1 MTDILLVIV
10 SVVGVALA
18 IYIGTI
24 HRQLRQMVQM
34 LDRLQYDPQPAY
46 LHIRS
51 RIPVINRLAGQL
63 NLLRD
68 RIYLFHNQA
77 LQLEKTQRQVMT
89 HIAHDLRTPLT
100 SLSGYAEMLKNP
112 RVVQDPE
119 LSGKYR
125 DIIFDKARALT
136 QLLGNFFEW
145 TRLESGDIQIHFQ
158 QVNLTAKIE
167 ECIVQVID
175 QFEKWGIP
183 PELELPAAPVLVH
196 ADPVSVERILSNLIS
211 NTIRYGHGGA
221 GRHGIRLWT
230 EGNQAWVEVWDT
242 GEGIPADELPL
253 LFDRLYRA
261 TASRQSPAGSGLG
274 LAITKKLVEKQH
286 GHIRVESTPY
296 VRTSFKFCLERDLVK
311 EQQTSVGQA

>member
-18 IYIGTI
+18 IYIGVI
-24 HRQLRQMVQM
+24 HRQLQQMVQM
-34 LDRLQYDPQPAY
+34 LDRLQRDPQPAY

-51 RIPVINRLAGQL
+51 RISVINRLAGQL

-77 LQLEKTQRQVMT
+77 MQLEKTQRQVMT

-112 RVVQDPE
+112 KVIQDPE

-183 PELELPAAPVLVH
+183 PELELPAAPVLVQ

-211 NTIRYGHGGA
+211 NTIRYGHGGE
-221 GRHGIRLWT
+221 GRHGIRLWA
-230 EGNQAWVEVWDT
+230 ERNQAWVEVWDT

-253 LFDRLYRA
+253 LFDRLYQA
-261 TASRQSPAGSGLG
+261 SASRHSPAGSGLG

-286 GHIRVESTPY
+286 GQIRVESTPY
-296 VRTSFKFCLERDLVK
+296 VRTSFKFCLERDLGK
-311 EQQTSVGQA
+311 EE